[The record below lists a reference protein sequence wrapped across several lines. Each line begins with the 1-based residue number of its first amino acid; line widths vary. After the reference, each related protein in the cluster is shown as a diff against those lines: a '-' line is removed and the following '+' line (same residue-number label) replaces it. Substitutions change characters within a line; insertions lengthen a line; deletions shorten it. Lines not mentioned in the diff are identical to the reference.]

1 MAIRTKLK
9 KKYKLIIYT
18 PQGIAITDNIRG
30 VIIHYIS
37 MTLYVLLNTPNVF
50 ICTVIIIYRVYI
62 INKEYLF

>member
-18 PQGIAITDNIRG
+18 PRGIAITDNIRG

-50 ICTVIIIYRVYI
+50 IRTVIIIYRVYI

>member
-9 KKYKLIIYT
+9 KKYKLIIYA

-37 MTLYVLLNTPNVF
+37 MTLYVLLNTPNIVLLSLCGVC
-50 ICTVIIIYRVYI
+50 I
-62 INKEYLF
+62 L

>member
-18 PQGIAITDNIRG
+18 PLGIAITDNIRG

-37 MTLYVLLNTPNVF
+37 MSLYVLLNTPNVF
-50 ICTVIIIYRVYI
+50 IRTVIIIYRVYI